1 MSSPAEMHER
11 HARML
16 ARYAELALSLAEQ
29 LHADAMAAET
39 PDQRA
44 GLAGAF
50 HRICR
55 SGRQSMALEA
65 RLVREAAREARAEAG
80 LGQAAR
86 EARIEL
92 RKKRLAQ
99 AVEPLIWTEVEDEDQ
114 VEALQDLELCLAEA
128 ALCEAFLDEPLETQL
143 ARLCDALRL
152 PNPPPAQSAIRGRW
166 PEGPEGVATLSA
178 RPDHTGPQPPQSLR
192 DSSPSGG
199 ASEDLAFDA
208 APPPNSS

>member
-1 MSSPAEMHER
+1 MHQR

-44 GLAGAF
+44 VLAGAF

-80 LGQAAR
+80 LVQAAR

-114 VEALQDLELCLAEA
+114 LEALQDLKLCLAEE
-128 ALCEAFLDEPLETQL
+128 ALSEAFLDEPLETQL
-143 ARLCDALRL
+143 ARLCDALGLPDPAPPTPRSSPGRQGPKRRFSPRSRFRPIRPMGPRL
-152 PNPPPAQSAIRGRW
+152 RGDERRGRK
-166 PEGPEGVATLSA
+166 TRLRR
-178 RPDHTGPQPPQSLR
+178 RPAAQPS
-192 DSSPSGG
+192 
-199 ASEDLAFDA
+199 
-208 APPPNSS
+208 